1 MVVLLPSPTSAC
13 SVSLSVSL
21 SGSVGST
28 YDLLQ
33 VYTSVHI
40 RHRAGA
46 DRHHPKL
53 DWHGWAFSVPSLASS
68 RTCAFETRLDSPRPT
83 LPLPPP
89 PCFDVCTL
97 LSPAALCSLLSH
109 VGARPVAASH
119 LRRTPLVLRASPKN
133 MLCSGGIGA
142 GLGQVWVR
150 CFNVRR
156 LAFEGRRSWGRTRS
170 SPFFPLRAFPCLL
183 SPPPTPTLYASAT
196 HHLATPQ
203 LGRGR
208 AWSVLGSVS
217 IRAPPA
223 AWQACAPWG
232 ADLEASLPCCRC
244 RLRFDAVWPST
255 VEVLPIR

>member
-1 MVVLLPSPTSAC
+1 
-13 SVSLSVSL
+13 L

-170 SPFFPLRAFPCLL
+170 SPFFPSVLSPACFPPLPPPPCTP
-183 SPPPTPTLYASAT
+183 PPPTTWLPLSSEEGEPGACSAVFRFVRPPRPGKPVRRGALISKRLCPAVAAASASMRCG
-196 HHLATPQ
+196 LRQ
-203 LGRGR
+203 LKSFPSVDRICGRHC
-208 AWSVLGSVS
+208 WSLW
-217 IRAPPA
+217 I
-223 AWQACAPWG
+223 
-232 ADLEASLPCCRC
+232 ADH
-244 RLRFDAVWPST
+244 W
-255 VEVLPIR
+255 

>member
-1 MVVLLPSPTSAC
+1 MGLQCALPRVEPNLCLRNAFGLSEADAPTTPPPMFRCLHAPLPSRT
-13 SVSLSVSL
+13 VLS
-21 SGSVGST
+21 
-28 YDLLQ
+28 
-33 VYTSVHI
+33 
-40 RHRAGA
+40 
-46 DRHHPKL
+46 
-53 DWHGWAFSVPSLASS
+53 
-68 RTCAFETRLDSPRPT
+68 T
-83 LPLPPP
+83 LPRGSEASRRKP
-89 PCFDVCTL
+89 
-97 LSPAALCSLLSH
+97 S
-109 VGARPVAASH
+109 ASH
-119 LRRTPLVLRASPKN
+119 TAGVASEPQKYA
-133 MLCSGGIGA
+133 LQWWDWSRFGA
-142 GLGQVWVR
+142 GLGAVFQR
-150 CFNVRR
+150 
-156 LAFEGRRSWGRTRS
+156 AATRIRG
-170 SPFFPLRAFPCLL
+170 SPQLGPNPFLSLLPLRAFPCLL